1 MNISKEQIDAL
12 NAVVT
17 IKVEPLDYNEKYE
30 KAVKK
35 LQQQMAMPGFRPGK
49 VPTGLIKKRYG
60 KSILLEELNKV
71 LSDSLNQYITDSK
84 LDLLGNPLPKPSNEA
99 IDLDNQKEFTFS
111 FEIGLSPELTIST
124 DKSVHVPYHQVQIDQ
139 ELIEKYVADVRK
151 NYGKPGNPEIS
162 DYTFWAINR
171 HGDGKGTA
179 WSFGPNLGLAN

>member
-124 DKSVHVPYHQVQIDQ
+124 DKSVH
-139 ELIEKYVADVRK
+139 
-151 NYGKPGNPEIS
+151 EIGR
-162 DYTFWAINR
+162 A
-171 HGDGKGTA
+171 HV
-179 WSFGPNLGLAN
+179 